1 MLNYDMLNILR
12 TTREKLALELFAWLF
27 AGLLA
32 FFVRLDLPL
41 LDHKRVIAL
50 YLAVGLLPKAGLIF
64 YFGLHRQSWHKIG
77 VRDLYRLTA
86 VISSWTVLV
95 YVVNFVLSQ
104 WTHVPRS
111 VPLIEGALA
120 LLLMGGM
127 RLLARVLF
135 EREGMRATSGS
146 SRRVLVIGA
155 GEAGT
160 MMVRELLRHPES
172 GLIPV
177 GFLDDE
183 PAKRAQRFLGLPV
196 LGVVDALP
204 RVVIDK
210 QVDEVLIAMPSAPG
224 RIVRRVVELAREAGV
239 KHRIIPGIHEILSG
253 QIALSQIRDVSLEDL
268 LRRDA
273 VQLNSNEISGY
284 LKDRVV
290 LVTGAGGSIG
300 SEIVR
305 QVSRFRPRKLILL
318 GRGENSIFL
327 IEQELKRTW
336 PELEYALVIGDVRD
350 REKLGDVFRRFKP
363 EVVFH
368 AAAHKHVY
376 LMEHNPDEAILNNV
390 FGTKNIVDLS
400 LEFGVNR
407 LVNISTDKAVNP
419 TSVMGASK
427 RIAEYIVE
435 SGSRRARPDQAF
447 SSVRFG
453 NVLGSRGSVI
463 PKFRQQILDG
473 GPVTV
478 TDPNMVRYFMLI
490 PEAAQLVLQ
499 AGGLPE
505 NGAVYVLDMGEPV
518 KIVDLARDVI
528 RLSGFEVGQDIDIVF
543 TGAQPG
549 EKLYEELLTSEEGT
563 QSSKYEKIFVAQQTA
578 LPDTTLEAVLG
589 QLERAARARD
599 GAGIRAILLNLIPG
613 AKILIDGPT
622 Q

>member
-1 MLNYDMLNILR
+1 MR
-12 TTREKLALELFAWLF
+12 RVSRPTREKFALDLLVWSF

-41 LDHKRVIAL
+41 LEHKRTIAF
-50 YLAVGLLPKAGLIF
+50 YLAVGFVPKAALIF

-77 VRDLYRLTA
+77 VRDLYRFAA
-86 VISSWTVLV
+86 VIFSWTVLV
-95 YVVNFVLSQ
+95 YVVNFVVSQ
-104 WTHVPRS
+104 WTLVPRS

-135 EREGMRATSGS
+135 EREGVRATSGS
-146 SRRVLVIGA
+146 SKRVLVIGA

-183 PAKRAQRFLGLPV
+183 PMKRSQNYMGLPV
-196 LGVVDALP
+196 LGVMDALP
-204 RVVIDK
+204 RVASE
-210 QVDEVLIAMPSAPG
+210 QAVDEVLIAMPSAPG
-224 RIVRRVVELAREAGV
+224 RVVRRVVELAREAGV

-253 QIALSQIRDVSLEDL
+253 QVALSQIRDVSLEDL

-273 VQLNSNEISGY
+273 VKLETGSITSYITG
-284 LKDRVV
+284 RTV

-305 QVSRFRPRKLILL
+305 QVCRFKPARIVLL
-318 GRGENSIFL
+318 GRGENSIFS
-327 IEQELKRTW
+327 IEQELKRNW

-350 REKLGDVFRRFKP
+350 RGKLEAVFSTFKP
-363 EVVFH
+363 QVVFH

-376 LMEHNPDEAILNNV
+376 LMELNPDEAILNNI
-390 FGTKNIVDLS
+390 FGTKNLVDLAV
-400 LEFGVNR
+400 EHGVER
-407 LVNISTDKAVNP
+407 FVNISTDKAVNP

-427 RIAEYIVE
+427 RMAEYVLE
-435 SGSRRARPDQAF
+435 GASRRAAPHQTF

-463 PKFRQQILDG
+463 PKFQQQIRDG

-478 TDPNMVRYFMLI
+478 TDPQMVRYFMLI

-518 KIVDLARDVI
+518 KIVDLASDVI
-528 RLSGFEVGQDIDIVF
+528 RLSGFEVGKDIEIVF
-543 TGAQPG
+543 TGAVAG
-549 EKLYEELLTSEEGT
+549 EKLYEELLTSDEGT
-563 QSSKYEKIFVAQQTA
+563 QSSKYEKIFVAQQATLSDEA
-578 LPDTTLEAVLG
+578 LQSVLS
-589 QLERAARARD
+589 QLESAARARD
-599 GAGIRAILLNLIPG
+599 GAGIRSVLLKVIPG
-613 AKILIDGPT
+613 ATIKTSNPSV
-622 Q
+622 

>member
-1 MLNYDMLNILR
+1 MQAFSLPTAFR
-12 TTREKLALELFAWLF
+12 GREKFFLDLTVWSL

-32 FFVRLDLPL
+32 FFVRIDLPWL
-41 LDHKRVIAL
+41 EHKRAIVL
-50 YLAVGLLPKAGLIF
+50 YLALGLIPKALIV
-64 YFGLHRQSWHKIG
+64 YVFGLHRQSWHKVG
-77 VRDLYRLTA
+77 VRDAYLVARAIA
-86 VISSWTVLV
+86 VFTVPV
-95 YVVNFVLSQ
+95 YLLNFVLFD
-104 WTHVPRS
+104 WTRVPRS
-111 VPLIEGALA
+111 VPLIDGALA
-120 LLLMGGM
+120 FLALGGM

-135 EREGMRATSGS
+135 EREGIRATAGS
-146 SRRVLVIGA
+146 SRRILVIGA

-172 GLIPV
+172 GLVPV

-183 PAKRAQRFLGLPV
+183 PVKRSQQFLGLPV

-204 RVVIDK
+204 RVASEQSI
-210 QVDEVLIAMPSAPG
+210 DEVLIAMPSAPG
-224 RIVRRVVELAREAGV
+224 RIVRRVVDLARGANLRY
-239 KHRIIPGIHEILSG
+239 RIIPGIHEILSG
-253 QIALSQIRDVSLEDL
+253 QVALSQIRDVSLEDL
-268 LRRDA
+268 LRREPVRLETNA
-273 VQLNSNEISGY
+273 IAGY
-284 LKDRVV
+284 LEGRTV

-305 QVSRFRPRKLILL
+305 QVSRFKPRKLILL
-318 GRGENSIFL
+318 GRGENSIFT

-350 REKLGDVFRRFKP
+350 RTKLEDVFRRFSP
-363 EVVFH
+363 HVVFH

-390 FGTKNIVDLS
+390 FGTKNLVDLC
-400 LEFGVNR
+400 LEHGVER

-427 RIAEYIVE
+427 RVAEYIVE
-435 SGSRRARPDQAF
+435 SGARRAEAGQTF

-463 PKFRQQILDG
+463 PKFQQQIRDG

-478 TDPNMVRYFMLI
+478 TDPAMIRYFMLI

-528 RLSGFEVGQDIDIVF
+528 RLSGFEVGKDIEIVF

-549 EKLYEELLTSEEGT
+549 EKLYEELLTSDEGT
-563 QSSKYEKIFVAQQTA
+563 QASKYEKIFVAKQGSMSDDQ
-578 LPDTTLEAVLG
+578 LEAALG
-589 QLERAARARD
+589 QLETLARGRD
-599 GAGIRAILLNLIPG
+599 TSGIRQFLLELIPG
-613 AKILIDGPT
+613 ARLKSDSLL
-622 Q
+622 

>member
-1 MLNYDMLNILR
+1 V
-12 TTREKLALELFAWLF
+12 TRVAQKLALDVLAWCF
-27 AGLLA
+27 AGFLA
-32 FFVRLDLPL
+32 FFVRIDLPFVDYSQTILSVVLFGFVPKL
-41 LDHKRVIAL
+41 LLVS
-50 YLAVGLLPKAGLIF
+50 G
-64 YFGLHRQSWHKIG
+64 FGLHRQSWHKIG
-77 VRDLYRLTA
+77 VRDLYRLAA
-86 VISSWTVLV
+86 VISSWTVMV
-95 YVVNFVLSQ
+95 YVLNFVLFQ
-104 WTHVPRS
+104 WTGIPRS
-111 VPLIEGALA
+111 VPLIEGATA

-127 RLLARVLF
+127 RLLARVFF
-135 EREGMRATSGS
+135 EREGTRATAGS

-160 MMVRELLRHPES
+160 MIVRELLRHPES

-183 PAKRAQRFLGLPV
+183 PVKRVQQFLGLPV
-196 LGVVDALP
+196 FGVVDALP
-204 RVVIDK
+204 RVASDK
-210 QVDEVLIAMPSAPG
+210 AIDEVLIAMPSAPG
-224 RIVRRVVELAREAGV
+224 RVVRRIVELAREAGV

-253 QIALSQIRDVSLEDL
+253 QVALSQIRDVSLEDL
-268 LRRDA
+268 LRRDP
-273 VQLNSNEISGY
+273 VKLETRSISGY
-284 LKDRVV
+284 LERRTV

-305 QVSRFRPRKLILL
+305 QVARFKPRKLILF
-318 GRGENSIFL
+318 GRGENSIFTM
-327 IEQELKRTW
+327 EQELKRTW

-350 REKLGDVFRRFKP
+350 RAKVEDVFKRFAP
-363 EVVFH
+363 NVVFH

-390 FGTKNIVDLS
+390 FGTKNVADLC
-400 LEFGVNR
+400 LEYDVER

-427 RIAEYIVE
+427 RMAEYVVQAA
-435 SGSRRARPDQAF
+435 SRRARPEQTF

-463 PKFRQQILDG
+463 PKFQQQIRDG

-478 TDPNMVRYFMLI
+478 TDPAMIRYFMLI

-528 RLSGFEVGQDIDIVF
+528 RLSGFEVGRDIDIVF
-543 TGAQPG
+543 TGAVPG
-549 EKLYEELLTSEEGT
+549 EKLYEELLTSDEGT
-563 QSSKYEKIFVAQQTA
+563 AASRYEKIFVGQQAALSEGALETA
-578 LPDTTLEAVLG
+578 LSRLESAARSRNGLMIRAVL
-589 QLERAARARD
+589 LE
-599 GAGIRAILLNLIPG
+599 IIPG
-613 AKILIDGPT
+613 ATIHNSNPN
-622 Q
+622 

>member
-1 MLNYDMLNILR
+1 LNVVETR
-12 TTREKLALELFAWLF
+12 SRSTREKYALDLFLWLLT
-27 AGLLA
+27 GVLA
-32 FFVRLDLPL
+32 FFVRIDLPL
-41 LDHKRVIAL
+41 LEYKAEILGYMLVGFVFKATVL
-50 YLAVGLLPKAGLIF
+50 YWAR
-64 YFGLHRQSWHKIG
+64 LHWQSWHRVG
-77 VRDLYRLTA
+77 VRDLYRLARAIA
-86 VISSWTVLV
+86 VFTVPV
-95 YVVNFVLSQ
+95 YLLNFVLFD
-104 WTHVPRS
+104 WTRVPRS
-111 VPLIEGALA
+111 VPLIDGALA
-120 LLLMGGM
+120 FLALGGM

-135 EREGMRATSGS
+135 EREGIRATAGS
-146 SRRVLVIGA
+146 SRRILVIGA

-172 GLIPV
+172 GLVPV

-183 PAKRAQRFLGLPV
+183 PVKRSQQFLGLPV

-204 RVVIDK
+204 RVASEQSI
-210 QVDEVLIAMPSAPG
+210 DEVLIAMPSAPG
-224 RIVRRVVELAREAGV
+224 RIVRRVVDLARGANLRY
-239 KHRIIPGIHEILSG
+239 RIIPGIHEILSG
-253 QIALSQIRDVSLEDL
+253 QVALSQIRDVSLEDL
-268 LRRDA
+268 LRREPVRLETNA
-273 VQLNSNEISGY
+273 IAGY
-284 LKDRVV
+284 LEGRTV

-305 QVSRFRPRKLILL
+305 QVSRFKPRKLILL
-318 GRGENSIFL
+318 GRGENSIFT

-350 REKLGDVFRRFKP
+350 RTKLEDVFRRFSP
-363 EVVFH
+363 HVVFH

-390 FGTKNIVDLS
+390 FGTKNLVDLC
-400 LEFGVNR
+400 LEHGVER

-427 RIAEYIVE
+427 RVAEYIVE
-435 SGSRRARPDQAF
+435 SGARRAEAGQTF

-463 PKFRQQILDG
+463 PKFQQQIRDG

-478 TDPNMVRYFMLI
+478 TDPAMIRYFMLI

-528 RLSGFEVGQDIDIVF
+528 RLSGFEVGKDIEIVF

-549 EKLYEELLTSEEGT
+549 EKLYEELLTSDEGT
-563 QSSKYEKIFVAQQTA
+563 QASKYEKIFVAKQGSMSDDQ
-578 LPDTTLEAVLG
+578 LEAALG
-589 QLERAARARD
+589 QLETLARGRD
-599 GAGIRAILLNLIPG
+599 TSGIRQFLLELIPG
-613 AKILIDGPT
+613 ARLKSDSLL
-622 Q
+622 